1 MYRNDRL
8 GSIALHHHHRR
19 WNWALLP
26 SQYSY
31 GKERVLWQLSI
42 VLGTDFVYNII
53 ADGSMDG

>member
-1 MYRNDRL
+1 MYCNDRL
-8 GSIALHHHHRR
+8 GGIALHRDHRR

-26 SQYSY
+26 VFACN
-31 GKERVLWQLSI
+31 GKERVLWRLSL

>member
-1 MYRNDRL
+1 MYCNDFSR
-8 GSIALHHHHRR
+8 GFALHHHNRR

-26 SQYSY
+26 VLAYN
-31 GKERVLWQLSI
+31 GEECVLWWLSL